1 LANTKLTDR
10 CSNGIDSVIVDA
22 RVVGVGFD
30 AIERPNFDDHG
41 LTFPREIRNGKGVGR

>member
-1 LANTKLTDR
+1 MAHTKLTDR
-10 CSNGIDSVIVDA
+10 SSDGINRIIVDA